1 MSRRRPAPGDRE
13 PPSRSTGPYSRQ
25 ALPGHDP
32 RRCSLQPRRSRSTRR
47 LQPAPPSH
55 TEDRQNP
62 RTSLVRPPLPSEA
75 VVLAGAVVAPAV
87 DEPRACWSVPSAR
100 SLPLGDAGAGG
111 RALGTAEPRPKRLL
125 AVPSS
130 PRLLCGRSSRDQTYW
145 AVAPM
150 VDVRLFGPVGRL

>member
-13 PPSRSTGPYSRQ
+13 PPSRSTGPKSRQ

-55 TEDRQNP
+55 TEDQQNP

-75 VVLAGAVVAPAV
+75 VVLAGAVVAPAA
-87 DEPRACWSVPSAR
+87 DEEQVRSVWVLLLDEGSADESAAGFPPKPVAARCLLQVEKQERRAGPTI
-100 SLPLGDAGAGG
+100 AG
-111 RALGTAEPRPKRLL
+111 RQLRF
-125 AVPSS
+125 
-130 PRLLCGRSSRDQTYW
+130 
-145 AVAPM
+145 
-150 VDVRLFGPVGRL
+150 VRG